1 MRSVTESCV
10 SESLRSVSLDNDRSR
25 LDDSSLPLVALK
37 CRQLLSKYT
46 SFLPYLLTFLDEKD
60 FFLGINLSFGSILGL
75 LNSSGFFTLN
85 IEIKLKKLLMGNVVN
100 L

>member
-1 MRSVTESCV
+1 M
-10 SESLRSVSLDNDRSR
+10 
-25 LDDSSLPLVALK
+25 
-37 CRQLLSKYT
+37 
-46 SFLPYLLTFLDEKD
+46 LTFLDEKD

-85 IEIKLKKLLMGNVVN
+85 IEIKLKKVLMGNVVH